1 MEWKDKCILALSDY
15 YCFVSMIHK
24 NRFITLF
31 RKYQDVPFFNRQ
43 VAKVLV
49 LISWNQDK
57 MNRFEKMVEEMM
69 EKSKDR
75 GDRDLSYML
84 ERLKNRRPLE
94 GANDRVLLDMAIEFL
109 EKPGQTPD
117 ESCLMKL
124 SRVWLPV
131 GDCALHAS
139 EIIDRL

>member
-1 MEWKDKCILALSDY
+1 
-15 YCFVSMIHK
+15 
-24 NRFITLF
+24 
-31 RKYQDVPFFNRQ
+31 
-43 VAKVLV
+43 
-49 LISWNQDK
+49 
-57 MNRFEKMVEEMM
+57 MM
-69 EKSKDR
+69 EESKDR
-75 GDRDLSYML
+75 GERDLSYML